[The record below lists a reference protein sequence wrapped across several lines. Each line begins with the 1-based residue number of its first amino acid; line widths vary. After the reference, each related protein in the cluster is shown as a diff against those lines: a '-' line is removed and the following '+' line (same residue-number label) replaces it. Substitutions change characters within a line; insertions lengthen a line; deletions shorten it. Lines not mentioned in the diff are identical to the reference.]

1 MVIVSR
7 VRVPFLSSGP
17 AVSPEG
23 HQGPSVVVT
32 LWVLL
37 LVSSGWGQGYPT
49 VPRTVPQSDLAPM
62 SAVAR
67 LTLD

>member
-1 MVIVSR
+1 MVIVSG
-7 VRVPFLSSGP
+7 VRVPLLSSES
-17 AVSPEG
+17 AVSPRG
-23 HQGPSVVVT
+23 LQGPYMVVT

-37 LVSSGWGQGYPT
+37 LVSRGWGQGHPT
-49 VPRTVPQSDLAPM
+49 VPRTVPQNDLAPM